1 MNKKIII
8 SFLIGMLV
16 FGIVFQV
23 NQKYHHIGGATR
35 HEILKQIEEIE
46 GNQYVDKVILARDYQ
61 KHEIQIRESKK
72 IQLVVDKICPWD
84 SSMPR
89 EDLEGNLLSKT
100 HMITV
105 YGCQVVITRYAVVDE
120 VVVPDSKT
128 NKYIN
133 YTAYEDR
140 DLNSVANVVVNLD
153 TRECIYSDTQEY
165 FENIYE
171 HIKNSILDKGKL
183 KKHFDIED
191 IKQDFWVLLFFW
203 IKLC

>member
-46 GNQYVDKVILARDYQ
+46 GNQYVDKVILAQDYQ

-72 IQLVVDKICPWD
+72 IQLVVDKISPWD

-105 YGCQVVITRYAVVDE
+105 YECQVVITRYAVVDE

-171 HIKNSILDKGKL
+171 HIK
-183 KKHFDIED
+183 
-191 IKQDFWVLLFFW
+191 KQYP
-203 IKLC
+203 